1 VIPFDADVPC
11 RKLDPKVAD
20 ALLFPEVGGRRVS
33 VQVRAMCG
41 TDTQEG
47 QCKHRLACRA
57 MGVGE
62 EYGIWGGSFAVH
74 INRQLQV
81 VELPQAA

>member
-1 VIPFDADVPC
+1 MIPWDADVPC

-20 ALLFPEVGGRRVS
+20 ALLFPEISSRVS
-33 VQVRAMCG
+33 IRVEEMCG
-41 TDTQEG
+41 TDKVPG
-47 QCKHRLACRA
+47 QCKYRLECRA

-74 INRQLQV
+74 INRQLSV